1 MLRYFLLRKLFNER
15 ILNKNGRRNIFLS
28 HLPNKNWRYFKD
40 LGNTLINTRWRW
52 ILLCLI
58 IANSVAY
65 VLFALAWMAAA
76 IHNGDLIE
84 TDESLRCIVGTTNF
98 TGYLL
103 LSIETIT
110 TIGFGVIYPT
120 DCHEGWVII
129 TLQALV
135 GVAIEGA
142 LVTAVYV
149 KLTRPATKN
158 TLRMFSKK
166 AVVSIMTLCCSIC
179 VVTICF

>member
-1 MLRYFLLRKLFNER
+1 
-15 ILNKNGRRNIFLS
+15 
-28 HLPNKNWRYFKD
+28 
-40 LGNTLINTRWRW
+40 
-52 ILLCLI
+52 
-58 IANSVAY
+58 
-65 VLFALAWMAAA
+65 MAAS
-76 IHNGDLIE
+76 IHNGDL
-84 TDESLRCIVGTTNF
+84 TKKDDNLKCVVGTTSF

-120 DCHEGWVII
+120 DCHEGWVIM

-149 KLTRPATKN
+149 KMARPDTKD
-158 TLRMFSKK
+158 TLRMFSRT
-166 AVVSIMTLCCSIC
+166 AIVSKQQKIISLYLATNEDQNVHLANK
-179 VVTICF
+179 